1 MKTVS
6 QSLYFLY
13 WQQQY
18 QIFGSPAIRNCGSK
32 LYAEKLLIPC
42 KKGSKG
48 AAAGKQLWIFRRFS
62 TAEEYD
68 SSAGR
73 RIGRQQQQPGGKGGG
88 GEGGGAKGGNGREG
102 KIAVKEARGKTREKK
117 TYNRRRKG
125 RQEKR

>member
-13 WQQQY
+13 WQQHY

-73 RIGRQQQQPGGKGGG
+73 RIGRQQQQPGGR
-88 GEGGGAKGGNGREG
+88 GE
-102 KIAVKEARGKTREKK
+102 KEDEEEEKEEEEEQK
-117 TYNRRRKG
+117 EEME
-125 RQEKR
+125 EKEKLL